1 MTNKSD
7 KKIILK
13 TPTQILRTRLRL
25 MGLDDGFDAPDKLKE
40 IKKSIFD
47 DEQSDYLRSE

>member
-13 TPTQILRTRLRL
+13 TPTQILRKRLRL
-25 MGLDDGFDAPDKLKE
+25 IGLDDGFDVPDKLKE
-40 IKKSIFD
+40 IKKINF
-47 DEQSDYLRSE
+47 